1 MNTKL
6 YVGDLSSA
14 VTDAQLTELFSQAG
28 NVKAVTRP
36 VDRTTKQ
43 VRAYAFVEMGTAEEA
58 AHAINLLN
66 GKELD
71 GRAIKVSEAHSL
83 ERNAARHGFD
93 RGGGRHGHD
102 QFIRG
107 SNRSGY
113 GRGSGSGH
121 RGGG

>member
-6 YVGDLSSA
+6 YVGDLSSN
-14 VTDAQLTELFSQAG
+14 VTEAQLTELFSQAG

-43 VRAYAFVEMGTAEEA
+43 VRNYAFVEMGTAEEA
-58 AHAINLLN
+58 AHAIHLLN

-71 GRAIKVSEAHSL
+71 GHAIKVSEAHSL

-107 SNRSGY
+107 NSRSGY
-113 GRGSGSGH
+113 GRGSGH

>member
-6 YVGDLSSA
+6 YVGDLSPA
-14 VTDAQLTELFSQAG
+14 VTEAQLTELFSQAG
-28 NVKAVTRP
+28 HVKSVARP

-43 VRAYAFVEMGTAEEA
+43 VRNYAFVEMGTPEEA
-58 AHAINLLN
+58 AHAIHLFN

-83 ERNAARHGFD
+83 DRNTPRRGFD

-113 GRGSGSGH
+113 GRGSGH